1 MIPLRRPTSA
11 MTIAQSSPAR
21 TNRARK
27 NRGASNSASPNFSA
41 ASAITTG
48 RNGSARKRPWSI
60 QGSKSALPSKPSWPP
75 PLLRRSAAAGSGS
88 PGDPDYPRRSPQV
101 EPAPEAG
108 ALARIVIPRGRAR
121 LKPRRR
127 KNKKARYSKAFLL
140 CFNFILR
147 SATGPSPIPA

>member
-1 MIPLRRPTSA
+1 MPLRRPTSA

-27 NRGASNSASPNFSA
+27 NRGASNSASLNFSA

-48 RNGSARKRPWSI
+48 KNGSARKRPWSI